1 MTFFNNTI
9 LQRVG
14 RAACIAAWLALPV
27 APCVAQEP
35 PPPAVT
41 KPTGP
46 VTQTA
51 TAAEFDAATGAI
63 VDTRWKSGVPMGG
76 IGVGKI
82 EVMSDGSFA
91 HFTNNH
97 NWDRPYPWAKGAFA
111 AVRVQAGTD
120 APVSRVLRL
129 SSLDEYAG
137 IASIAHTRMQGLFPR
152 AQMTFQDDA
161 LPVRVRL
168 SAFSPLVPH
177 DVKDSSLP
185 VVTFAYTLTNPG
197 RKPVRASVLL
207 AWPNLLG
214 WGGRDHGPYQK
225 TPIIY
230 ESTTGNAQTPATAG
244 ALSGLHY
251 TTTQSYTD
259 YQENT
264 VGDYFIGAHREAGV
278 TVSTCPNWDADA
290 STPAFWQGFTQTG
303 QLTAVPGEAKSPAG
317 AVAAQVSLLPG
328 QSRTVRFTLVWAM
341 PHFLMIR
348 DVADAPPSTAKHSVT
363 TDAGHYW
370 QNWFSDAPEI
380 AAYAD
385 ANYARLSE
393 GTTAWQTYL
402 QKSNLPFWLTLKTIN
417 CAFPIVTN
425 TVLTKDGKFA
435 IQESPLVMA
444 GAVGTMD
451 QRMAAHTF
459 YTALFPEVDRAE
471 LELFAL
477 CQQDSGQITHMDGNL
492 YHVIGDPH
500 VLYGITGWPDLSC
513 SWTMQ
518 VAQMYRW
525 TGDAS
530 FLSRMAPHV
539 TKALDWLKADDKD
552 GDFIPEGGST
562 YDYEHGPMGSF
573 IYTAS
578 CYLGALRAASAL
590 AAAQGDAAGARG
602 YDARLAQ
609 TQHSVMTELWNGTF
623 FRKWHM
629 PDSGKNNENSFV
641 SNQAGDWGAR
651 LAGLPR
657 TLAPDIIHKSMQQ
670 TIARHMKPFHP
681 VPPME
686 VTPEGRLA
694 TGACYVLQHEPY
706 LGCEA
711 IYENYT
717 DDGLD
722 MIHRLY
728 GCIWTQ
734 DKDPWN
740 ESLVYWAPDGHRFA
754 FPYYMTSPTTWN
766 VLFALSGASM
776 DVPGRVLYLAPHL
789 PTPLRELHMP
799 VFFPRFWGWLD
810 YVPSVH
816 KLTLRVDKVFPG
828 SLTDNGKLYAMG
840 NAATDAPLPPVII
853 ARIARDGDAP
863 LLKLPAPFV
872 VKAGAILNLS
882 PLLAKLALPIRSEQ
896 VAFSVNLQARG
907 GLSPKGWTLT
917 DNIHTDAAGRAELP
931 LALDNDA
938 NTRWTTNRPMHT
950 GDQLTLDMGTETRI
964 GRIVL
969 DSGANDYPRGYTLEA
984 SEDGSMWRTLA
995 QATPDEAQAAVKQGM
1010 VAIAFPPTA
1019 ARYLRMTNLST
1030 LPTTFWSVHELS
1042 VYAP

>member
-1 MTFFNNTI
+1 
-9 LQRVG
+9 
-14 RAACIAAWLALPV
+14 
-27 APCVAQEP
+27 
-35 PPPAVT
+35 
-41 KPTGP
+41 
-46 VTQTA
+46 
-51 TAAEFDAATGAI
+51 
-63 VDTRWKSGVPMGG
+63 MGG

-82 EVMSDGSFA
+82 ELMTDGSFA

-111 AVRVQAGTD
+111 AVRAQAGSD
-120 APVSRVLRL
+120 APVSRLLRL
-129 SSLDEYAG
+129 TSTDEYAG
-137 IASIAHTRMQGLFPR
+137 VANIAHTRMQGLFPR
-152 AQMTFQDDA
+152 AQIAFRDDA
-161 LPVRVRL
+161 LPVQVRL

-185 VVTFAYTLTNPG
+185 VVTFVYTLSNPG
-197 RKPVRASVLL
+197 PKPVRASVLL

-214 WGGRDHGPYQK
+214 WGGRDKGPYLK

-230 ESTTGNAQTPATAG
+230 DSTSGNTQTPATAG
-244 ALSGLHY
+244 ALSGLRY
-251 TTTQSYTD
+251 ATTQNYTD

-264 VGDYFIGAHREAGV
+264 VGEYFIGAHQQPGV
-278 TVSTCPNWDADA
+278 AVSTCAHWNADA
-290 STPAFWQGFTQTG
+290 PTPAFWQSFTETG
-303 QLTAVPGEAKSPAG
+303 QLTSAPDDAAGTAG
-317 AVAAQVSLLPG
+317 AVAAQVSLAPG
-328 QSRTVRFTLVWAM
+328 QSRTVRFVLVWAM
-341 PHFLMIR
+341 PHFLMMQ
-348 DVADAPPSTAKHSVT
+348 DNVPDAPPATGKHTVT

-370 QNWFSDAPEI
+370 QNWFSGAQEI

-385 ANYARLSE
+385 TNTIRLSA
-393 GTTAWQTYL
+393 GTEAWQTYL
-402 QKSNLPFWLTLKTIN
+402 LKSNLPFWLTLKTIN

-451 QRMAAHTF
+451 QRLAAHTF
-459 YTALFPEVDRAE
+459 YTALFPEIDRAE
-471 LELFAL
+471 LELFAQ
-477 CQQDSGQITHMDGNL
+477 CQQDNGQITHMDGNL
-492 YHVIGDPH
+492 YHVLGDPH

-518 VAQMYRW
+518 TAQLYRW

-530 FLSRMAPHV
+530 FLTRMAPHI
-539 TKALDWLKADDKD
+539 THAMDWLKADDKD

-578 CYLGALRAASAL
+578 CYLGALRAASSL
-590 AAAQGDAAGARG
+590 AAASGDTQSAKD

-657 TLAPDIIHKSMQQ
+657 TLSPDIIHRSMQQ

-681 VPPME
+681 IPPME

-766 VLFALSGASM
+766 VWFALSGASLN
-776 DVPGRVLYLAPHL
+776 VPGHTLYLAPHL

-810 YVPSVH
+810 YVPSAR
-816 KLTLRVDKVFPG
+816 KLTLCVDQVFDN
-828 SLTDNGKLYAMG
+828 SLSDNGKLYTVAPDTA
-840 NAATDAPLPPVII
+840 NSPLPPVTITQV
-853 ARIARDGDAP
+853 ARDGDGP
-863 LLKLPAPFV
+863 LLKLTTPFV
-872 VKAGAILNLS
+872 VKPGATLNLS
-882 PLLAKLALPIRSEQ
+882 SLLTKLALPIRSEQ
-896 VAFSVNLQARG
+896 VNFSVTVQARG

-917 DNIHTDAAGRAELP
+917 DNIHTNAAGRAELP

-938 NTRWTTNRPMHT
+938 STRWTTNRPMHA
-950 GDQLTLDMGTETRI
+950 GDSLTLDMEKATLVGK
-964 GRIVL
+964 IVM
-969 DSGANDYPRGYTLEA
+969 DSASAPGDYPHGYTLEA
-984 SEDGSMWRTLA
+984 SPDGHAWQTLA
-995 QATPDEAQAAVKQGM
+995 QATPDEAKAAVKQG
-1010 VAIAFPPTA
+1010 ILTITFSPTPVQ
-1019 ARYLRMTNLST
+1019 YLRVTNLGT
-1030 LPTTFWSVHELS
+1030 EATTFWSIHELC